1 MRLRLLMTVGLLL
14 GGAVIAQAAEKV
26 FDPARDPARD
36 LRAAETQA
44 QAEHKNILLDVGGN
58 WCPWCMVLDRTL
70 AGDDDLR
77 GRLQAGYVV
86 VRVNWS
92 RENENAAFLKHYPK
106 PKGYPSWYVL
116 SADGKLLKAE
126 NDTSELEQDHK
137 LGSGYNKDRLMKFL
151 EENGPNRL

>member
-1 MRLRLLMTVGLLL
+1 MRLRRLMAAVVVAL
-14 GGAVIAQAAEKV
+14 GAAVVAQAAEKV
-26 FDPARDPARD
+26 FDPKRDPAQD
-36 LRAAETQA
+36 LRAAEAQA

-70 AGDDDLR
+70 ADDADLHE
-77 GRLQAGYVV
+77 RLQAKYVV

-92 RENENAAFLKHYPK
+92 RENENAAFLSHYPK

-116 SADGKLLKAE
+116 SAEGKLLKAE

-137 LGSGYNKDRLMKFL
+137 IASGYNKERVMAFL
-151 EENGPNRL
+151 EENGPK